1 MLSKRYNSTVPARV
15 AGMHTF
21 QYLVRSGLVGR
32 PVGGMRGRSGWK
44 GGDLG
49 YTKPPLM
56 TCQALFSTS
65 VMFFRRRWRR
75 RLSGFFE
82 EQLVSRAMSVVAKE
96 ISATAGIVFVLGRR
110 VKGVGEKE

>member
-15 AGMHTF
+15 AGMHTS

-32 PVGGMRGRSGWK
+32 PVGGMGWRSGWK

-56 TCQALFSTS
+56 TCQELFSTS

-82 EQLVSRAMSVVAKE
+82 EQPMSRAMSVVAKE
-96 ISATAGIVFVLGRR
+96 ISAAAGVIFVLGRR
-110 VKGVGEKE
+110 IECVGEK